1 MITCRNVKKLD
12 KEDVKTGMLTLE
24 KPKKQ
29 LKYFSRDRKFD
40 QIIITQPLK
49 SIIKHL
55 VKYSNQSLIQVEVL
69 NQRQSF

>member
-1 MITCRNVKKLD
+1 
-12 KEDVKTGMLTLE
+12 MLTLV